1 MDERIREQYILWTRA
16 AGRSCNDPAEAE
28 AFAGGFAWA
37 VALHDAAMNTAQITA
52 PRLEHIAKQLR
63 DKRDALFYE
72 AERTRDGARFDR
84 CRAAAEAYGHAYRL
98 IVPMEKEPNP
108 RVRLLFACAPY
119 TAYNFNIIQ
128 HFRAWLHDSPPPVF
142 HVLISGFYR
151 FPDSLPVTAAP
162 RPPDV

>member
-1 MDERIREQYILWTRA
+1 MDERIHEQYILWARA
-16 AGRSCNDPAEAE
+16 AGRSCDDPAEAE

-72 AERTRDGARFDR
+72 AERTRDDARFDR

-108 RVRLLFACAPY
+108 
-119 TAYNFNIIQ
+119 
-128 HFRAWLHDSPPPVF
+128 H
-142 HVLISGFYR
+142 G
-151 FPDSLPVTAAP
+151 
-162 RPPDV
+162 

>member
-72 AERTRDGARFDR
+72 AERTQDGARFDR

-108 RVRLLFACAPY
+108 
-119 TAYNFNIIQ
+119 
-128 HFRAWLHDSPPPVF
+128 H
-142 HVLISGFYR
+142 G
-151 FPDSLPVTAAP
+151 
-162 RPPDV
+162 